1 MKKMK
6 SLALLGLLLA
16 GVAGLVA
23 CGKGAKESSGSKI
36 DFVLDW
42 SPNTNHTGLYV
53 AKDKGYFKE
62 AGLDVDIKLPVED
75 STSDLIINGKTPFGI
90 YFQDSMAKKL
100 EKGAEITAVAA
111 IVEHNTSGIIASEQS
126 GITGPKDMEG
136 KKYGTWNDPI
146 ELGMIKDL
154 MTSQGA
160 DFEKLELVPNND
172 SNSITPIEN
181 GLFDAAWIYY
191 GWDGIMAQHQGMKTQ
206 FFYMKDF
213 VPALDYYS
221 PVIIANNDYLKD
233 NPDQAKKFIQAV
245 KKGYQYAM
253 EHPDEAADIL
263 IKNAPQLEKQ
273 KDFVKASQ
281 AYLSKNYASD
291 KNKWGLIDQDRWNA
305 FYGWSKETGLIDKD
319 LKDQGFSNDY
329 VQ

>member
-75 STSDLIINGKTPFGI
+75 STSDLIINGKAPFGI

-273 KDFVKASQ
+273 KDFVKESQ

-291 KNKWGLIDQDRWNA
+291 KDKWGLIDQDRWNA